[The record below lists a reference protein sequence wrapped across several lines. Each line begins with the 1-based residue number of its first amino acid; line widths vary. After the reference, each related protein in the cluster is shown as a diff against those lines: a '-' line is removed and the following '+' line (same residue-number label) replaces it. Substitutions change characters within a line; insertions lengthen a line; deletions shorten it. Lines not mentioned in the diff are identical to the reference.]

1 MCNNCSCYDLVV
13 ICCGHWTQWRRWLL
27 NLIST
32 DSALLFV
39 IQRFVFNQ
47 CLQWQTASNAPKLT
61 RSLQSFLSKPRNNF
75 PSICVAAYFLIF
87 ITYMCVCVCMYVCV
101 CVRERERERERERG
115 REWERGLIPSNTL
128 QMFNLLLLLLF
139 FLHALTFPGCKRKS
153 WTHFQSG
160 E

>member
-13 ICCGHWTQWRRWLL
+13 ICCGRWTQWRRRLL
-27 NLIST
+27 NFIST
-32 DSALLFV
+32 DIALLFV

-75 PSICVAAYFLIF
+75 PSIYVAAYFLIF

-101 CVRERERERERERG
+101 CVREREREREGESEREASYPLTPCKR
-115 REWERGLIPSNTL
+115 LIYYYYY
-128 QMFNLLLLLLF
+128 FF